1 MLYMLLKNNINYVVS
16 HLQNHS
22 LLKMLFSKHI
32 FCHEEQMQNLKTT
45 LKSCIYIQMNSKTN
59 VKLLT
64 QKQEDQTS
72 HSGETVQATME
83 SPQLSDL
90 RLAFQ
95 NTLSL
100 SCAVLCFRRFFAF
113 CLFAVC
119 FAFQSFKNHR
129 LGKFHTLYLEFQEFL
144 WIFS

>member
-1 MLYMLLKNNINYVVS
+1 MLLSLISIFFLNVVYAFEKQHQLCFITSSKPLTFKNV
-16 HLQNHS
+16 
-22 LLKMLFSKHI
+22 I
-32 FCHEEQMQNLKTT
+32 FCHEEQMKNLKTT
-45 LKSCIYIQMNSKTN
+45 LKSCIYIQMNSKTH

-64 QKQEDQTS
+64 QKQEDRTS
-72 HSGETVQATME
+72 RSGETVQATMG

-100 SCAVLCFRRFFAF
+100 SCVVSRFRRFFAF

-119 FAFQSFKNHR
+119 FAF
-129 LGKFHTLYLEFQEFL
+129 
-144 WIFS
+144 